1 MESNQSNSNTQ
12 VNGIRST
19 FNDKVSRLRILGGGR
34 RIAWNDRRRNR
45 SI

>member
-12 VNGIRST
+12 VNSIRTT
-19 FNDKVSRLRILGGGR
+19 FNDNVSKLRMLSGSR